1 MPVDAHEKTVD
12 NASADVP
19 QDASSQWTKG
29 EKAVEVVRF
38 STGPASFEVLLC
50 VDGSGALS
58 GEDVELSFR
67 KGDCIFVPADSI
79 GLEIRGQSELLKVTC

>member
-1 MPVDAHEKTVD
+1 MFS
-12 NASADVP
+12 ASAEMP
-19 QDASSQWTKG
+19 QDASSRWTTG
-29 EKAVEVVRF
+29 EKAVEAVRF

-50 VDGSGALS
+50 VDGSGTLS

>member
-1 MPVDAHEKTVD
+1 MT
-12 NASADVP
+12 
-19 QDASSQWTKG
+19 QDASSRWTKRG
-29 EKAVEVVRF
+29 SAVESVAF

-50 VDGSGALS
+50 VDGSGTLS

>member
-1 MPVDAHEKTVD
+1 MDAHDITVD
-12 NASADVP
+12 NASAERP
-19 QDASSQWTKG
+19 QDASSRWTTG
-29 EKAVEVVRF
+29 EKTVEAVRF

-50 VDGSGALS
+50 VDGSGTLS